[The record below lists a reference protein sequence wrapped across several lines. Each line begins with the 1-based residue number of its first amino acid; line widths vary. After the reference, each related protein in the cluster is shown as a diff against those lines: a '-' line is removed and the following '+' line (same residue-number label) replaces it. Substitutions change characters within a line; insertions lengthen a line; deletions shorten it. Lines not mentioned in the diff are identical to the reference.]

1 MDEFSGWGLTP
12 DSDEEDT
19 SSILLSFGDLMSGLL
34 MIFALLFIVVLFQLQ
49 DREEQLKAR
58 EEQLREKEEQLEER
72 GESIKIVIGAV
83 LGAMKA
89 NNIDVKVEPET
100 GDISVRNSILFDENS
115 AELKPAGKELLKT
128 FIPEYTKVIFS
139 KPEFEDEITRVI
151 IEGHTSSKGSYED
164 NMKLSQSRSM
174 AVINYIFSELDFEN
188 KEHQQKLE
196 QKIMA
201 AGRGEV
207 EANQNIDDEN
217 DRKVTFR
224 FQFRGQEIEQF
235 LDETPLETEEQ
246 E

>member
-49 DREEQLKAR
+49 EREEQLKAR

-89 NNIDVKVEPET
+89 NNIDVQVNPES

-115 AELKPAGKELLKT
+115 AELKPEGKELLKT
-128 FIPEYTKVIFS
+128 FIPEYSEVIFS
-139 KPEFEDEITRVI
+139 KPEFEEEITRVI
-151 IEGHTSSKGSYED
+151 IEGHTSSKGSYET

-174 AVINYIFSELDFEN
+174 AVIDYIFSDLDFET
-188 KEHQQKLE
+188 EQDLQ

-207 EANQNIDDEN
+207 EAEQDIDDPA

-224 FQFRGQEIEQF
+224 LQFRGQEIEQF
-235 LDETPLETEEQ
+235 IDETPLETEEQ